1 MTTQSKTPAPIMAQ
15 PVVVIGGPTGPSG
28 GPTGVTGPTGYTGP
42 VATSVTGNTGP
53 RGLTGPTGATGAA
66 STQTGPTGMTGPVGG
81 GIPGPTGPYGAVGVG
96 SFVSTYASGI
106 NGPYGSEVMVGFGAN
121 IHYTPTKSGNVLVMF
136 AGQARNA
143 TVGATTTV
151 SGRYGTGS
159 PPIAGAAVVG
169 SMISNSQ
176 HYVSGTTTD
185 TGGFTIMRLLTLP
198 LAAEHWF
205 DLSVFSSPG
214 STAYITDTQML
225 VIEF

>member
-1 MTTQSKTPAPIMAQ
+1 MTIQSKTPAPILAQ

-42 VATSVTGNTGP
+42 VATSVPGNTGP

-81 GIPGPTGPYGAVGVG
+81 GIQGPTGPYGAVGAG
-96 SFVSTYASGI
+96 SFVSTYSSGN

-121 IHYTPTKSGNVLVMF
+121 TRYTPTKSGNVLVMF

-143 TVGATTTV
+143 TVGATTVV
-151 SGRYGTGS
+151 SGRYGTGAYPS
-159 PPIAGAAVVG
+159 AGASPIG

-176 HYVSGTTTD
+176 YCVSGTTTD
-185 TGGFTIMRLLTLP
+185 SGGFTIMRLLTLP
-198 LAAEHWF
+198 LNTEHWF
-205 DLSVFSSPG
+205 DLSVLSSPG
-214 STAYITDTQML
+214 ATAYLSNVQML